1 MAFKPN
7 YAQARAG
14 RNRAKQEKLEE
25 KLREQQEAKAARRR
39 QAQDGDEAPASAAP
53 PPGHPATIERT
64 RTMPPKKRIL
74 SSFVS
79 FDVTYVDGSRTS
91 NRKVPMSILGG
102 LDGDEPA
109 RAIIEAQDKQIGEAS
124 GRPRADIKSL
134 SRSPA

>member
-1 MAFKPN
+1 
-7 YAQARAG
+7 
-14 RNRAKQEKLEE
+14 
-25 KLREQQEAKAARRR
+25 
-39 QAQDGDEAPASAAP
+39 
-53 PPGHPATIERT
+53 
-64 RTMPPKKRIL
+64 MPPKQRIL

-124 GRPRADIKSL
+124 GRPRAEIKSMA
-134 SRSPA
+134 RSPA